1 MQQHGWSEDGKGT
14 PQIVMVSAPYAGSI
28 TVRLESFRLSMKV
41 TRKNL
46 LRLPFEQ
53 FLRKQ

>member
-41 TRKNL
+41 TRKKFTQT
-46 LRLPFEQ
+46 PI
-53 FLRKQ
+53 